1 MRTRKARGGAALM
14 AVASVALASMMAVGA
29 QGRPRA
35 SIDVVLDA
43 DGVHAGQSARA
54 ALRVA
59 LPEGIHVQSSA
70 PHDPFLIATAATVPP
85 TAGVTVAEVVYPP
98 AIDFAQAGQ
107 SVPLTVFEQRFA
119 IGLKL
124 AIAPGTP
131 TGVLQVPIQLRY
143 QPCDATTC
151 FAPAREQLTATLHV
165 VPGSTPRKPQFV
177 ELFNGLR
184 FSR

>member
-1 MRTRKARGGAALM
+1 MREARGRTALV
-14 AVASVALASMMAVGA
+14 AVASGALASMITLGA
-29 QGRPRA
+29 QGRPKA
-35 SIDVVLDA
+35 SIEVVLDA
-43 DGVHAGQSARA
+43 DGVHAGRSARV

-59 LPEGIHVQSSA
+59 LPDGVHVQSDA
-70 PHDPFLIATAATVPP
+70 PRDSFLIATAATVPP

-98 AIDFAQAGQ
+98 ATDFAQAGQ
-107 SVPLTVFEQRFA
+107 STPLTVFEQRFA

-131 TGVLQVPIQLRY
+131 AGELQVPIQLRY

-165 VPGSTPRKPQFV
+165 VPGSITPKPQFAD
-177 ELFNGLR
+177 LFNGLR

>member
-1 MRTRKARGGAALM
+1 MRTREARGRVSLVT
-14 AVASVALASMMAVGA
+14 VASVALASMMTLGA
-29 QGRPRA
+29 QSRLKA

-43 DGVHAGQSARA
+43 DGVHAGQSARV

-59 LPEGIHVQSSA
+59 LPEGIHVQSNA
-70 PHDPFLIATAATVPP
+70 PRDPFLIATATTVPP
-85 TAGVTVAEVVYPP
+85 TAGVTVVEVVYPP
-98 AIDFAQAGQ
+98 ATDFRQAGQ
-107 SVPLTVFEQRFA
+107 STPLTVFEQRFA

-124 AIAPGTP
+124 AIAPGT
-131 TGVLQVPIQLRY
+131 TAGDLLVPIQLRY

-165 VPGSTPRKPQFV
+165 VPGGVTPKPQFAD
-177 ELFNGLR
+177 LFNGLR